1 MFVFPGA
8 SQLQK
13 KNIKLHLPSHLKNDR
28 PYSFISNL
36 QYVFNGCTTQFFF
49 YTGFLEPSR
58 EASHTHMI
66 SSSAHGTCLAF
77 DSLFF
82 SVIVKWQYSMTAAFE
97 TFVQH

>member
-1 MFVFPGA
+1 MTGHTVLFPA
-8 SQLQK
+8 YTMYSM
-13 KNIKLHLPSHLKNDR
+13 DVR
-28 PYSFISNL
+28 PNS
-36 QYVFNGCTTQFFF
+36 FF
-49 YTGFLEPSR
+49 YTGFLEPLR